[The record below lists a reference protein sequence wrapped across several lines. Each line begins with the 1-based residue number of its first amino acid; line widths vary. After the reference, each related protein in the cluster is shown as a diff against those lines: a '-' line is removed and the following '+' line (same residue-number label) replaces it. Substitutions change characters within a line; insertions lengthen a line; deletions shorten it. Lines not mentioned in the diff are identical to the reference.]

1 MKRLLS
7 LLFSLLVL
15 AVPTCAQVTYTSVD
29 FPGST
34 LTTTRGINNRGD
46 IVGAYRTVPPR
57 HAFEIKN
64 GQYIPLA
71 PNTILGTDLSE
82 AFKINNRGDVIG
94 SYVDNAGFS
103 HGFLLSKGGNLTTID
118 FPGANDTYARGIND
132 SGTVVGQWDLLDASG
147 NVLIVHG
154 FIWKDGN
161 LAQFDFPGA
170 GDTYLFGVNA
180 RGDLVGGWDPAI
192 TSSLEHGFV
201 CTKQQCSSFDVP
213 IPGAPATQAED
224 VNAGGQIAGAYQ
236 DASGAVHGF
245 LKAQDDF
252 TFLDF
257 PGAVLTNAWGIN
269 SAGQIVGNY
278 NNADGTVHGFL
289 AQRSTK

>member
-7 LLFSLLVL
+7 LLFSLLAL
-15 AVPTCAQVTYTSVD
+15 AVSTCAQITYTSID
-29 FPGST
+29 FPGGT
-34 LTTTRGINNRGD
+34 LTTTRGINNHRE

-57 HAFEIKN
+57 HVLEIKN

-71 PNTILGTDLSE
+71 SNTILGTDLSE
-82 AFKINNRGDVIG
+82 AFKINDRGDVVG
-94 SYVDNAGFS
+94 AYVDDAGFS
-103 HGFLLSKGGNLTTID
+103 HGFLLSKSGSLTTID

-154 FIWKDGN
+154 FLWGDGN
-161 LAQFDFPGA
+161 FTQFDFPGA
-170 GDTYLFGVNA
+170 GDTYLFGINA

-201 CTKQQCSSFDVP
+201 CSKQQCSSFDVP
-213 IPGAPATQAED
+213 IPGSPATQGED
-224 VNAGGQIAGAYQ
+224 INARGQISGAYS
-236 DASGAVHGF
+236 DASGAIHGF
-245 LKAQDDF
+245 LKTEDDF

-289 AQRSTK
+289 AQRSSK

>member
-1 MKRLLS
+1 MKHLLS
-7 LLFSLLVL
+7 LLFSLLLLLVS
-15 AVPTCAQVTYTSVD
+15 TSAQVTYTAID

-34 LTTTRGINNRGD
+34 LTTTRGINNHGD

-57 HAFEIKN
+57 HVFEIEN

-71 PNTILGTDLSE
+71 QNTILGTHLSE

-94 SYVDNAGFS
+94 SYVDDAGFS
-103 HGFLLSKGGNLTTID
+103 HGFLLSKSGNLTTID

-132 SGTVVGQWDLLDASG
+132 SGTVVGQWDLLDSSG

-161 LAQFDFPGA
+161 LTQFDFPGA

-201 CTKQQCSSFDVP
+201 CTKQQCRSFDVP

-224 VNAGGQIAGAYQ
+224 VNASGQIAGAYS

-245 LKAQDDF
+245 LKAEDDF

-257 PGAVLTNAWGIN
+257 PGAVFTNAWGIN